1 MSSVS
6 LYELADEFKNAL
18 EELTDLDD
26 EYILDTLE
34 SIQGEFKLKSINVAK
49 FIRNLEHTAEGIKE
63 TERKQAD
70 RRKNLEQKILRL
82 KEYLKSNLENIGL
95 DKIENDELVITI
107 QKNPHKVSIIDEQL
121 IPKEYFEIQEQVSIN
136 KTKIKEDLK
145 NGKDIPG
152 CEMVQEKRLNIK

>member
-1 MSSVS
+1 MSSIS
-6 LYELADEFKNAL
+6 LYELADEFKIAL

-63 TERKQAD
+63 IERKQTD

-82 KEYLKSNLENIGL
+82 KEYLKSNLENVGL
-95 DKIENDELVITI
+95 DKIENDELVIAL

-145 NGKDIPG
+145 NGIDIPG
-152 CEMVQEKRLNIK
+152 CEMIQEKRLNIK